1 MNSRKKLH
9 NITSKDIDRLTLDRK
24 KGQVN
29 VVSIHEGDTCDV
41 VFELY
46 GQYKERFN
54 CRMLNYDASELEEGT
69 NAKLARDYPAHLVID
84 GRPGGPSYFDPKI
97 IWTEEQLQEKLDKNK
112 NLTYAE
118 FGKFDGFGRVLVTL
132 KRNYDD
138 NKSINDMMK
147 KYIKELQEKKRKTRK
162 TK

>member
-9 NITSKDIDRLTLDRK
+9 NITSKDIDRFTLDRK

-29 VVSIHEGDTCDV
+29 VVSIHDGNTCDV
-41 VFELY
+41 VFEFY

-69 NAKLARDYPAHLVID
+69 NAKLARDYLAHLVMD
-84 GRPGGPSYFDPKI
+84 GRAGGPSYFDPKI
-97 IWTEEQLQEKLDKNK
+97 IWTKDQLQEKPDKNK

-118 FGKFDGFGRVLVTL
+118 FGKFDGFGCALVTL
-132 KRNYDD
+132 KRKYDD
-138 NKSINDMMK
+138 NKSIN
-147 KYIKELQEKKRKTRK
+147 YLLNVNYN
-162 TK
+162 